1 LNITL
6 IISAKTKEELVYLL
20 NSFKLPFSKD

>member
-6 IISAKTKEELVYLL
+6 IINAKTKEELFYLL
-20 NSFKLPFSKD
+20 NSFKVPFSKN